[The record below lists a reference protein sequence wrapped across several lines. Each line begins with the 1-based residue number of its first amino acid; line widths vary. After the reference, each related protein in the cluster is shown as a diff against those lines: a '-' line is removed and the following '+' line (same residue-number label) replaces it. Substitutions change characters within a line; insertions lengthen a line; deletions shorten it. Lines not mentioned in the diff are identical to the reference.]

1 MWSEYSL
8 DVVDAVARTGS
19 FSAAAQELHRVP
31 SAVSYTVRQLEQWL
45 AVPLFERRHRDV
57 TLTPAG
63 ALFVQESSAVIKKML
78 DTRRQCQQVAN
89 GWRGQV
95 KIAVDLIVKPQ
106 RCRQL
111 VLDFYRHFPDVE
123 LLLQPEVF
131 NGVWD
136 ALVDGRAEM
145 AIGATRAV
153 PAGGGFAFRDM
164 GFMNWLC
171 VVSADHPLAGL
182 NGALSDE
189 QLRPYPALLLEDTSR
204 NLPKRVTWSLDNQR
218 RLVVPDWV
226 SAVDCLRGGLCVG
239 MAPAHRVLPL
249 VARGELAVLQLHEQF
264 PPSACCLTWQQ
275 PNQSPAIAWL
285 LDYLGDS
292 ETLNQEW
299 LSEAEEAGPVRE

>member
-1 MWSEYSL
+1 M
-8 DVVDAVARTGS
+8 
-19 FSAAAQELHRVP
+19 
-31 SAVSYTVRQLEQWL
+31 RQLEQWL

-63 ALFVQESSAVIKKML
+63 ALFVQESRAVIKKML

-153 PAGGGFAFRDM
+153 PTGGGFAFRDM

-171 VVSADHPLAGL
+171 VVSAEHPLAGL
-182 NGALSDE
+182 SGALSDE

-204 NLPKRVTWSLDNQR
+204 SLPNASPGRWITSVGWWCRTGCRRWIACAAAYASAWRRRTGCCRWWRV
-218 RLVVPDWV
+218 V
-226 SAVDCLRGGLCVG
+226 SWRCCSYRSRFPP
-239 MAPAHRVLPL
+239 APA
-249 VARGELAVLQLHEQF
+249 A
-264 PPSACCLTWQQ
+264 
-275 PNQSPAIAWL
+275 
-285 LDYLGDS
+285 
-292 ETLNQEW
+292 
-299 LSEAEEAGPVRE
+299 